1 MKIRIEYDK
10 GTCIGNKACLAMD
23 FKRWKDVG
31 AKVDLIGGKEITK
44 NIFYLEGNYSK
55 DEIETI
61 VEGAKV
67 CPVNAI
73 AVKNLETGEYIYGT
87 EIIIEAE
94 EVEAEY
100 DDNKEFQL
108 DKEGYFLIRTN
119 PKTKEIEVGFCRES
133 NKVSLKVTGK
143 KPIDIYHTIIN
154 KKKLNIRKDHCAYL
168 GRELQKA
175 YIALK
180 LGIKYVQDDELE
192 FKKA

>member
-1 MKIRIEYDK
+1 MKIRIEFDK

-31 AKVDLIGGKEITK
+31 DKVNLIGGKEITK

-55 DEIETI
+55 EEIDTI
-61 VEGAKV
+61 TEGAKV

-87 EIIIEAE
+87 EIITDHAE
-94 EVEAEY
+94 EVGAEY
-100 DDNKEFQL
+100 DDSKEFQL
-108 DKEGYFLIRTN
+108 DKEGYFLIRVDEKN
-119 PKTKEIEVGFCRES
+119 KNIEVGFCREP

-143 KPIDIYHTIIN
+143 KPIDIYHMIIN

-180 LGIKYVQDDELE
+180 KGIKYVQDDELK
-192 FKKA
+192 F